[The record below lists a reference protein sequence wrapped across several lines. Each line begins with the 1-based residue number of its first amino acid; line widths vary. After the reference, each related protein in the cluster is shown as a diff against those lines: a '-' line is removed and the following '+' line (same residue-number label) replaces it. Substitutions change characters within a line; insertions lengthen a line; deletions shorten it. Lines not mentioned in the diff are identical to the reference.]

1 MASRNTHLPRE
12 STERRTP
19 NAERHYKTFWVMGIT
34 LAGMGLSLLVRVLL
48 IPKRFGFSDTADALT
63 TALTVVLLV
72 DTIVREGAKFS
83 LVPVFVSNEK
93 EMTRTEYQRFTNSL
107 LMLLLSIGFGIF
119 ILIEVFAP
127 WIVSRLLS
135 KSTVDVLK
143 TTTLL
148 RFCAPLLIFGCGST
162 VLGAFLNSQQRFKTV
177 ALRNALPAGTA
188 AFIFLMLWN
197 TQTLENWVAMA
208 YTGGFIAYFAWLCIG
223 VYRTGHRYAFTG
235 VSGDTLRDLKN
246 TVTLPTLGFG
256 IRQIVNRLLV
266 EVYLVS
272 QLGSGAITLYKS
284 AFQIFSALQTL
295 IGISIATTGLPDMAR
310 IAVSSQQSAISK
322 EQCVAGENDS
332 SCHNDLPT
340 VSDNRRFPT
349 ASNRMELGRTLNR
362 NARTAIIIGFPVTLI
377 LLVFHGRISWLLYGR
392 GTIDQTSIELIGQL
406 LFWLS
411 SGMIFS
417 CLIPVLN
424 AGLYAQKAYRAVFT
438 NMVTMAIL
446 NFLLAYGLMETW
458 WLLSVAL
465 SVSITALLAVGN
477 LTYLLRRTRVSWF

>member
-1 MASRNTHLPRE
+1 MKL
-12 STERRTP
+12 STPLNEP
-19 NAERHYKTFWVMGIT
+19 QGKIKKAFWVMVIT
-34 LAGMGLSLLVRVLL
+34 LAGMGVSLLVRVLL

-63 TALTVVLLV
+63 VALTVVLLV
-72 DTIVREGAKFS
+72 DTVVREGAKFS
-83 LVPVFVSNEK
+83 LVPVFVSSEK

-107 LMLLLSIGFGIF
+107 LILLLSVGFGVF
-119 ILIEVFAP
+119 ILIEFFAP
-127 WIVSRLLS
+127 WIAGGLLR
-135 KSTVDVLK
+135 KSSVDVQK
-143 TTTLL
+143 ETTTLL

-188 AFIFLMLWN
+188 AFVFLFSWN
-197 TQTLENWVAMA
+197 TTQNLENYVAAAYSGGFMA
-208 YTGGFIAYFAWLCIG
+208 YFVWLCVG
-223 VYRTGHRYAFTG
+223 AYRTGHRYAFTG
-235 VSGDTLRDLKN
+235 VSLDTLRSLKN

-272 QLGSGAITLYKS
+272 QLGGGAITLYKS

-295 IGISIATTGLPDMAR
+295 IGISIATTGLPDMATH
-310 IAVSSQQSAISK
+310 SAT
-322 EQCVAGENDS
+322 NDK
-332 SCHNDLPT
+332 
-340 VSDNRRFPT
+340 
-349 ASNRMELGRTLNR
+349 MGLGHTLNR
-362 NARTAIIIGFPVTLI
+362 NARAAIIIGFPVTLV
-377 LLVFHGRISWLLYGR
+377 LLIFHEKISWILYGR
-392 GTIDQTSIELIGQL
+392 GSIDQASIELIGQL

-411 SGMIFS
+411 TGMIFS

-446 NFLLAYGLMETW
+446 NFLLAYGLIETW

-477 LTYLLRRTRVSWF
+477 LTYLLRRTQVSWL

>member
-1 MASRNTHLPRE
+1 MVI
-12 STERRTP
+12 
-19 NAERHYKTFWVMGIT
+19 TF
-34 LAGMGLSLLVRVLL
+34 AGMGLSLLVRVLL

-63 TALTVVLLV
+63 AALTIVLLV
-72 DTIVREGAKFS
+72 DTVVREGTKFS
-83 LVPVFVSNEK
+83 LVPVFVTREK
-93 EMTRTEYQRFTNSL
+93 EMTCTEYQRFTNSL
-107 LMLLLSIGFGIF
+107 LILLLGVGLVLFV
-119 ILIEVFAP
+119 LIAFFAP
-127 WIVSRLLS
+127 WIVGGLLW
-135 KSTVDVLK
+135 KSSVDVQRG

-177 ALRNALPAGTA
+177 ALRNALPAGTV
-188 AFIFLMLWN
+188 AFIFLFSWN
-197 TQTLENWVAMA
+197 TTERLENYVAMA
-208 YTGGFIAYFAWLCIG
+208 YTGGFIAYFGWLCIG
-223 VYRTGHRYAFTG
+223 AYRTGHRYAFTG
-235 VSGDTLRDLKN
+235 VSVDTLRSLQD

-266 EVYLVS
+266 EVSLVS

-295 IGISIATTGLPDMAR
+295 IGISIATTGLPDMATH
-310 IAVSSQQSAISK
+310 SAT
-322 EQCVAGENDS
+322 ND
-332 SCHNDLPT
+332 T
-340 VSDNRRFPT
+340 IG
-349 ASNRMELGRTLNR
+349 LGRTLNR
-362 NARTAIIIGFPVTLI
+362 NARTAIIIGFPVTLV
-377 LLVFHGRISWLLYGR
+377 LLIFHEKISWILYGR
-392 GTIDQTSIELIGQL
+392 GTIDQASIELIGHL

-411 SGMIFS
+411 TGMIFS

-446 NFLLAYGLMETW
+446 NFLLAYGLIETW
-458 WLLSVAL
+458 WLLSVAV

>member
-1 MASRNTHLPRE
+1 MAI
-12 STERRTP
+12 
-19 NAERHYKTFWVMGIT
+19 TFV
-34 LAGMGLSLLVRVLL
+34 GMGLSLLVRVLL
-48 IPKRFGFSDTADALT
+48 IPKRFGFGDTADALT
-63 TALTVVLLV
+63 AALTVVLLV

-83 LVPVFVSNEK
+83 LVPVFVTRKK
-93 EMTRTEYQRFTNSL
+93 EMTRAEYQRFTNSL
-107 LMLLLSIGFGIF
+107 LILLLSVGFGVF
-119 ILIEVFAP
+119 ILIELFAP
-127 WIVSRLLS
+127 WIAGGLLW
-135 KSTVDVLK
+135 KSTVDVQRA
-143 TTTLL
+143 TTLL

-177 ALRNALPAGTA
+177 ALRNALPAGAA
-188 AFIFLMLWN
+188 AFIFLLLWN
-197 TQTLENWVAMA
+197 TQNLENWVAMA
-208 YTGGFIAYFAWLCIG
+208 YTGGFIAYFGWLCIG
-223 VYRTGHRYAFTG
+223 AYRTGHRYGFTG
-235 VSGDTLRDLKN
+235 VSVDTLRSLKN

-295 IGISIATTGLPDMAR
+295 IGISIATTGLPDMAT
-310 IAVSSQQSAISK
+310 AVAR
-322 EQCVAGENDS
+322 D
-332 SCHNDLPT
+332 HD
-340 VSDNRRFPT
+340 T
-349 ASNRMELGRTLNR
+349 ANEKIELGRTLKR
-362 NARTAIIIGFPVTLI
+362 NARIAIIIGFPVTL
-377 LLVFHGRISWLLYGR
+377 LLLIFHGKISWILYGR
-392 GTIDQTSIELIGQL
+392 GTIDQASIELIGQL